1 MANTA
6 STANTAAPRA
16 PGKAAEQ
23 PGARGEPGAPR
34 ARRRRP
40 VRFRPGP
47 YLLIA
52 PTVATIAVLILY
64 PIGQLVWMSFHKIGT
79 REVRGLDPAENVGF
93 KNFSTVLKDDF
104 FWKVFLNT
112 VLSAAAMVVLTMIF
126 GTLVGLLLNRLGKK
140 MSLLV
145 STGALLAWATPAIS
159 SAIVYKWLF
168 TPGGGLVPWFL
179 DLLPDWLV
187 GGGWNDYNWF
197 SEPLTTYV
205 VLVLCVVWQSF
216 PFIAVSVL
224 AGLKSVPSE
233 LYEAARV
240 DGSSAW
246 TTFWQITFPLLKPV
260 FLVLTVLSIIWDF
273 KVFTQLYFLSGGTAN
288 RDSFNLA
295 MYAYS
300 EAVAF
305 PAKYGLGG
313 AIALVLT
320 AILLVFTGF
329 YVRVMVKQGEV
340 A

>member
-1 MANTA
+1 MAQTVQ
-6 STANTAAPRA
+6 AAGPA
-16 PGKAAEQ
+16 PDRTRSGPSA
-23 PGARGEPGAPR
+23 G
-34 ARRRRP
+34 RRRP
-40 VRFRPGP
+40 RPRPRPRSPRLRGWGP

-52 PTVATIAVLILY
+52 PTTALVGALILY
-64 PIGQLVWMSFHKIGT
+64 PIGQLAWMSFHKIGS
-79 REVRGLDPAENVGF
+79 REARGAAPAENVGLD
-93 KNFSTVLKDDF
+93 NFRTVLGDGF
-104 FWKVFLNT
+104 FWRVLVNT
-112 VLSAAAMVVLTMIF
+112 VVSAAAMVVLTLVL
-126 GTLVGLLLNRLGKK
+126 GTLVGLLLNALGRR

-145 STGALLAWATPAIS
+145 SSGALLAWATPAIS
-159 SAIVYKWLF
+159 AAIVHKWLF

-179 DLLPDWLV
+179 DLLPDRLA
-187 GGGWNDYNWF
+187 GTGWTDYNWF
-197 SEPLTTYV
+197 AERGTTYL

-216 PFIAVSVL
+216 PFVAVSVL
-224 AGLKSVPSE
+224 AGLKSVPAE

-240 DGSSAW
+240 DGAGPW
-246 TTFWQITFPLLKPV
+246 RTFWQITFPLLRPV

-300 EAVAF
+300 SAVAF

-320 AILLVFTGF
+320 VILLVFTAF
-329 YVRVMVKQGEV
+329 YVRVMVRRGEV